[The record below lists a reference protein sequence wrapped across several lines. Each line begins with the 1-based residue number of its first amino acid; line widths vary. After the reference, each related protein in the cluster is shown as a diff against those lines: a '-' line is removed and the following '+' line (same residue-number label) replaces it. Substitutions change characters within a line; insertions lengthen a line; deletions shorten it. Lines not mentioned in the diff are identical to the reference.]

1 MIDIFYFFLHNL
13 SPLLMNPFVSLP
25 FASFLFFLK
34 GKSLG
39 YICLMAEWT
48 LLTAAAWI
56 TSLPEVWILT
66 AALGSSI

>member
-1 MIDIFYFFLHNL
+1 MLYQRKSLLNRKNFRTKNILKETDEMIDIFYFFLHNL

-39 YICLMAEWT
+39 
-48 LLTAAAWI
+48 
-56 TSLPEVWILT
+56 
-66 AALGSSI
+66 